1 MYDVYATDLF
11 MNQLRNLEKQIQKK
25 VDSELD
31 NLKVNPQIGEKL
43 KGLLSDCWRVEI
55 DTKYRLVYR
64 IHTSQNRIELV
75 FIGLRKKVY
84 KKLEIL
90 RRQGYI

>member
-11 MNQLRNLEKQIQKK
+11 NKQLRNLEKQIQKK
-25 VDSELD
+25 VNSEID
-31 NLKVNPQIGEKL
+31 NLRVNPRIGEKL
-43 KGLLSDCWRVEI
+43 KGLLSDCWRVEV

-64 IHTSQNRIELV
+64 IHGSQNRIELI

-84 KKLEIL
+84 KKLETL